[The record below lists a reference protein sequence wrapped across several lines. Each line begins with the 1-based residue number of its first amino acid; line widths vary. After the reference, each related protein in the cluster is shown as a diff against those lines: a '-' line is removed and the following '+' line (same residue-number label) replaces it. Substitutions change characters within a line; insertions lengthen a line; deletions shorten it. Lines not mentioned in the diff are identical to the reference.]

1 MGKKK
6 AYVADL
12 VDQLACRGEI
22 ESELVRRLAAQGHQ
36 KLRFKFNDAIP
47 AILNL
52 IAGCK
57 RMVVGTFVGP
67 PAFGANQSQWTA
79 WR

>member
-1 MGKKK
+1 M
-6 AYVADL
+6 ADVTDL

-22 ESELVRRLAAQGHQ
+22 EFELVGRLAAQGDQ
-36 KLRFKFNDAIP
+36 KLRFEFDDAIP

-52 IAGCK
+52 IAGRK
-57 RMVVGTFVGP
+57 RMVVGTFEGP